1 VNHHTNVLVTVLLL
15 AVSLSMDAFAIS
27 VSNGLALTRV
37 RIRHAFR
44 LAFAFGFAQ
53 AVMPAIGFLAAA
65 SLKTFITSWDH
76 WIAFVLLAIVGGK
89 MICESFMI
97 RKAERVIE
105 ATCPEAG
112 CADVEAEVAASPAL
126 RSARTLVVLAVATSI
141 DALAVGI
148 TLPLL
153 NVGIVLPAAI
163 IGAVTFVICFVGV
176 YIGKTVG
183 HFFEAWAE
191 IVAGVI
197 LIGIGTKILVE
208 HLVS

>member
-1 VNHHTNVLVTVLLL
+1 MHCTTILVTVLLL
-15 AVSLSMDAFAIS
+15 ALSLSMDAFAIS

-37 RIRHAFR
+37 RVRHAFR
-44 LAFAFGFAQ
+44 LAFAFGLAQ
-53 AVMPAIGFLAAA
+53 AVMPVIGFLAAA

-76 WIAFVLLAIVGGK
+76 WIAFVLLGSIGGK
-89 MICESFMI
+89 MIYESFVI

-105 ATCPEAG
+105 ANCPNPPDG
-112 CADVEAEVAASPAL
+112 DVEAEVAASPAL
-126 RSARTLVVLAVATSI
+126 RSARTLFILAIATSI

-163 IGAVTFVICFVGV
+163 IGAVTFAVCFVGV
-176 YIGKTVG
+176 YIGKTTG

-191 IVAGVI
+191 ILGGVVM
-197 LIGIGTKILVE
+197 IGIGTKILIE
-208 HLVS
+208 HL